1 MERAKKRLEKQF
13 DTYMIELKEGMSEVR
28 RRQKDAIEKAVE
40 AHCNQVISHINDFGR
55 NVSKETIQEKV
66 GQELELIKFR
76 IIPRQLEK
84 LKEDKKRSIAE
95 ISEEHVRKIERT
107 IEKYMDVDTDH
118 LIPKLR
124 ELCEVGKVDS
134 FIDDPEIAEEDES
147 NGFDL
152 NPILEILLS
161 PILGYGLLFGAAFNA
176 IRGNG
181 EIKQKIKDKISQY
194 RNNFTADQLVEGS
207 TDIEPIRDRVK
218 KLMFDDFID
227 PIDKDLKQII
237 ENREGREKQRA
248 DAAAKLEALQKQK
261 QEYDAKVAAM
271 AL

>member
-1 MERAKKRLEKQF
+1 
-13 DTYMIELKEGMSEVR
+13 MIELKEGMSEVR
-28 RRQKDAIEKAVE
+28 RRQKDAIEKEVA
-40 AHCNQVISHINDFGR
+40 AHCGQIISDIDAFGR
-55 NVSKETIQEKV
+55 TASEATIKDKV
-66 GQELELIKFR
+66 TQDLERIKTR
-76 IIPRQLEK
+76 IIPRQKEK
-84 LKEDKKRSIAE
+84 LKEEKKRCIAH
-95 ISEEHVRKIERT
+95 ISEEHVKKIEQT
-107 IEKYMDVDTDH
+107 IEKYMDVETDY

-124 ELCEVGKVDS
+124 ELCEEGKVDF
-134 FIDDPEIAEEDES
+134 FINDLEIDGKD
-147 NGFDL
+147 NGDGFSL
-152 NPILEILLS
+152 NPILEIILA

-181 EIKQKIKDKISQY
+181 EIKEKIKDKISQY
-194 RNNFTADQLVEGS
+194 RKNFSADQLIEGS

-237 ENREGREKQRA
+237 ENREGREKQCA
-248 DAAAKLEALQKQK
+248 EATAKLEALQKQK